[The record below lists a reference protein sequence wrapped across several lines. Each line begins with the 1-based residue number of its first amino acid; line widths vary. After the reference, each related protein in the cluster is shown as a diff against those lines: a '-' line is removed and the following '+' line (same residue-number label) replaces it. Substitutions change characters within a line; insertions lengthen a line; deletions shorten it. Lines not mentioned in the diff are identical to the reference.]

1 MRAWSCKAGS
11 SLFRG
16 LLGATLFFGSAWHP
30 LVAAGQAARFVSGV
44 NLVEVYAAVADPEGR
59 PVSGL
64 RREDF
69 TVLED
74 GRPQTVTA
82 FAEANVPLSV
92 AVGIDRSF
100 SMGPAWLPSAKSGAR
115 VFLGEL
121 RSDDQAMLIAIGS
134 QVETIAPLSTDRAAQ
149 FHAIDALQPWGTTG
163 LYDAVIKA
171 IDAIQAG
178 HGRRALVLLSDGQ
191 DRYSEA
197 TQADAMQD
205 ARRSDVMIYPV
216 TLGGRRA
223 PVLTDLASLT
233 GGRSFEP
240 RSAADVNAAIRTI
253 AGELHHQYLLGYV
266 PSRPITQGA
275 GEWRT
280 IEVHVHRSGV
290 TVRTRNGYV
299 AQ

>member
-1 MRAWSCKAGS
+1 MRGSSCKRSAIG
-11 SLFRG
+11 G
-16 LLGATLFFGSAWHP
+16 LLAAALLAGSAWHP
-30 LVAAGQAARFVSGV
+30 LTAASQAPRFVSGV
-44 NLVEVYAAVADPEGR
+44 NLVEVYAAVADREGR
-59 PVSGL
+59 PVAGL
-64 RREDF
+64 TRADF

-92 AVGIDRSF
+92 AIGIDRSF
-100 SMGPAWLPSAKSGAR
+100 SMGAKLLSSAKSGAR

-121 RSDDQAMLIAIGS
+121 RNDDQAMVIAIGS
-134 QVETIAPLSTDRAAQ
+134 QVETIAPLSTDRPGQ
-149 FHAIDALQPWGTTG
+149 FNAVDMLQPWGTTG

-171 IDAIQAG
+171 IDAIQSG

-197 TQADAMQD
+197 TQADAMED

-216 TLGGRRA
+216 TLGGRHA
-223 PVLTDLASLT
+223 PLFADLASLT

-240 RSAADVNAAIRTI
+240 RAPGDVNAAVRTI

-266 PSRPITQGA
+266 PSKPITPGA
-275 GEWRT
+275 SEWRT
-280 IEVHVHRSGV
+280 IEVHVRRSGL
-290 TVRTRNGYV
+290 TVRTRDGYV
-299 AQ
+299 AR